1 MEVNV
6 KADVKGLTKE
16 LNRIQR
22 KQIPFAT
29 ANAIND
35 TAVDVRTALY
45 HKMNAVFHKPTSFTV
60 PRNIEK
66 ASNRQGSLYMMHA
79 KKGRLSAKIFVKDGS
94 TLGVRAIRWLEPQ
107 IKGGARHFKGSER
120 ALRGK
125 GVIGG
130 NKFITPSTKSAHG
143 SVSLNKFGNVT
154 KGMMTKILSGVSAG
168 FFAGTSSRQSTSY
181 FAMRLGG
188 KGSETGIWQRT
199 GATHPRKWG
208 KRGRLK
214 KLFNVTDTPSYRPRL
229 PFDAVG
235 RKAIAKNFEPNF
247 ERQMKHALR
256 TAR

>member
-6 KADVKGLTKE
+6 KADVKALTKE
-16 LNRIQR
+16 LNRIQK

-66 ASNRQGSLYMMHA
+66 ATNKKGSLYMMPA
-79 KKGRLSAKIFVKDGS
+79 KKDRLSAKIFVKDGS
-94 TLGVRAIRWLEPQ
+94 TMGAPAIRWIEPQ
-107 IKGGARHFKGSER
+107 VKGGARHFKGSER

-181 FAMRLGG
+181 FAMRKKGG
-188 KGSETGIWQRT
+188 GVGSETGIWQRK
-199 GATHPRKWG
+199 GR
-208 KRGRLK
+208 RLK
-214 KLFNVTDTPSYRPRL
+214 KLFNVTDTPSYKPRL

>member
-6 KADVKGLTKE
+6 KADVKALTKE
-16 LNRIQR
+16 LNRIQK

-66 ASNRQGSLYMMHA
+66 ATNKKGSLYMVPA
-79 KKGRLSAKIFVKDGS
+79 KKDKLSARVYVKDMPG
-94 TLGVRAIRWLEPQ
+94 GKGAPAIRWLEPQ
-107 IKGGARHFKGSER
+107 IKGGGRNAKASER
-120 ALRGK
+120 SLRAK
-125 GVIGG
+125 GIIGG
-130 NKFITPSTKSAHG
+130 NKYITPAG
-143 SVSLNKFGNVT
+143 VSLNRFGNVT
-154 KGMMTKILSGVSAG
+154 QGTMTKILSGLSALQG
-168 FFAGTSSRQSTSY
+168 ALPGTKSRQSISY

-188 KGSETGIWQRT
+188 KGSETGIWKRT
-199 GATHPRKWG
+199 GKHKIQ
-208 KRGRLK
+208 
-214 KLFNVTDTPSYRPRL
+214 KLFHVTNSPIYRPRL

-235 RKAIAKNFEPNF
+235 RSAIAKNFGPNF
-247 ERQMKHALR
+247 ERQLKNALR